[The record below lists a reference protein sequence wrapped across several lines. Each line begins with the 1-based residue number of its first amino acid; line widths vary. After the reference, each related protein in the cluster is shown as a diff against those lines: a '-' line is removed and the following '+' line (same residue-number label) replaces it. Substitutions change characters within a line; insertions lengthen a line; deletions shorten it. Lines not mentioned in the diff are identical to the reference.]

1 MPGLDQSLLSHDL
14 GYLRIVA
21 EFWGLEL
28 QASKPRA
35 AVENLISVMLDQ
47 QNVDEVV
54 ETLPAEA
61 RKALEELLAH
71 NSRIAWPRFAKRFGE
86 VREMG
91 PGRRDRER
99 PYLQPISPAEMLWY
113 RGLVARA
120 FFEGPDGPEEYAY
133 IPDDVV
139 PFLPI
144 SHGKKINSIGRK
156 ASAREHANP
165 ILVNDRILDD
175 ACTLLAAL
183 RLDKPAQ
190 CIVPHA
196 SHPDLGISPRSLY
209 PLSAE
214 FILSLLEA
222 GALLDSNGV
231 PEPDATRAFLEADR
245 GEALAKIAQAWLESA
260 SPNELHLVPGLKFE
274 GEWENDALQT
284 RRRLLDLLSGVPENT
299 WWSLGSFVADVRDN
313 YPDFQRPAGDYDS
326 WFIRNQQSGEY
337 LRGFEHWD
345 DVDGALIRY
354 MITGPMHWLGF
365 FDLAAPDEGEQVTA
379 FRFSGWSAALRQ
391 GSPPEGLQAEEE
403 RMTVRSD
410 ARLHVPRL
418 APRTARYQIARFAI
432 WEGLENDVYR
442 YRLTPAS
449 LDLARDQG
457 LRVNHL
463 LAVLRRHAIAIPPSL
478 TKALERWEETGTEAR
493 LEQLLVLRLRS
504 PEILSELRSS
514 RAARFLGDPLGP
526 TVISVKPGAW
536 EKVLSIL
543 AEMGYLAEANLDD
556 ENVVK

>member
-1 MPGLDQSLLSHDL
+1 MPGLDQSLLNHDL

-21 EFWGLEL
+21 EFWGFEL
-28 QASKPRA
+28 RASNSRA

-71 NSRIAWPRFAKRFGE
+71 DGRMPWPRFAKKFGE

-99 PYLQPISPAEMLWY
+99 PYLQPVSPGEMLWY

-133 IPDDVV
+133 IPDDLA
-139 PFLPI
+139 PFLPM
-144 SHGKKINSIGRK
+144 SHDEKINSIGRK
-156 ASAREHANP
+156 ASAKEHTHP

-175 ACTLLAAL
+175 ACTMLAAL

-190 CIVPHA
+190 SIVPLA
-196 SHPDLGISPRSLY
+196 SHADLSTSHTSLY
-209 PLSAE
+209 PLSTE

-222 GALLDSNGV
+222 GSLLDSNGV
-231 PEPDATRAFLEADR
+231 PAPEATRAFLEASR
-245 GEALAKIAQAWLESA
+245 GEALVKMAQAWLEST
-260 SPNELHLVPGLKFE
+260 SLSELHLVPGLKFE
-274 GEWENDALQT
+274 GEWENDPLQT
-284 RRRLLDLLSGVPENT
+284 RRRLLDLLSGVPGDT
-299 WWSLGSFVADVRDN
+299 WWSLGSFVDEVRDN

-326 WFIRNQQSGEY
+326 WFIRDQHTGEY

-365 FDLAAPDEGEQVTA
+365 FDLAAPDEGEQVAA

-391 GSPPEGLQAEEE
+391 ASPPEGLPAEKE

-418 APRTARYQIARFAI
+418 APRAARYQIARFAT

-457 LRVNHL
+457 LRVNQL
-463 LAVLRRHAIAIPPSL
+463 LAVLRRHAVAIPPSL
-478 TKALERWEETGTEAR
+478 TKALERWEDKGTEAR
-493 LEQLLVLRLRS
+493 LEHLLVLRLRS
-504 PEILSELRSS
+504 PEILTELRAS

-536 EKVLSIL
+536 EKVLSVL
-543 AEMGYLAEANLDD
+543 AEMGYLAEANIDD